1 MPIPNYYPYYPQNYN
16 PQQNYMMNNQQIPQQ
31 QIQPQQQQIQNAG
44 FISVRGENDVFNYP
58 VGPGNCM
65 TFKIEGQ
72 PIVFEKSMGFSQ
84 LEAPK
89 VKKYRLVEE
98 EALAEHGNE
107 QEIDNTA
114 IEKLENEIKALW
126 GEVNALKEQTTK
138 KSTTRKKED
147 GDV

>member
-1 MPIPNYYPYYPQNYN
+1 MPIPNYYPYYQQNYN
-16 PQQNYMMNNQQIPQQ
+16 PQQNYMMNNQQVSPP

-84 LEAPK
+84 LESPK

-98 EALAEHGNE
+98 EAILEHGTQ
-107 QEIDNTA
+107 QEITNTA
-114 IEKLENEIKALW
+114 VEKIEDEIKTLW
-126 GEVNALKEQTTK
+126 GEINALKEQSSK